1 MTIHMMCINIPIDV
15 EEGGPAMSLDEATT
29 GFLAK
34 AAEGGG
40 RPLYEMTPDEVR
52 AMNDGFIELYG
63 PGPQMAAVEDVAVV
77 ASDGYPIPVR
87 VLTPSD
93 SPRGVL
99 VYYHGG
105 GWVVGNPDQFDTLA
119 RQLAAGTG
127 CTVVL
132 PDYRLAPENIY
143 PTAADD
149 AWDVLNWTAKQFP
162 DLPLLVSGDSS
173 GGNLAAVVAQQ
184 AARAGGPEI
193 AFQALVYPVTDSDT
207 ENATYLDPANQ
218 LMLDKKAMDWF
229 WDLYTPDKST
239 RSNPNVSPLQGD
251 VVGTAPAVVLL
262 AEYDVLRAEGEAYA
276 AKLEAAG
283 VPVQMRVFDGQM
295 HGFFQFVNILPGSAA
310 GVEYFSTAITRH
322 LDSL

>member
-1 MTIHMMCINIPIDV
+1 
-15 EEGGPAMSLDEATT
+15 MSLDEATA
-29 GFLAK
+29 GFLAQ

-40 RPLYEMTPDEVR
+40 KPLYEMTPDEVR
-52 AMNDGFIELYG
+52 AMNDDFIGLYG
-63 PGPQMAAVEDVAVV
+63 PGPEMTDVENVTVEAA
-77 ASDGYPIPVR
+77 DGHSIPVR
-87 VLTPSD
+87 ILTPS
-93 SPRGVL
+93 STPRGVF

-132 PDYRLAPENIY
+132 PDYRLAPENVY
-143 PTAADD
+143 PAAAND
-149 AWDVLNWTAKQFP
+149 AWDVLTWTAARHP
-162 DLPLLVSGDSS
+162 DLPLIVGGDSS

-184 AARAGGPEI
+184 AARQNGPRLDL
-193 AFQALVYPVTDSDT
+193 QVLVYPVTDSDT

-229 WDLYTPDKST
+229 WDLYTPDPST
-239 RSNPNVSPLQGD
+239 RANANVSPLQGD
-251 VVGTAPAVVLL
+251 VANTAPAIVLI
-262 AEYDVLRAEGEAYA
+262 AEYDVLRGEGEAYA

-283 VPVQMRVFDGQM
+283 VPVQLRVFDGQM

-310 GVEYFSTAITRH
+310 GVEYVSSTVTRH

>member
-1 MTIHMMCINIPIDV
+1 
-15 EEGGPAMSLDEATT
+15 MSLDEATAA
-29 GFLAK
+29 FLAQ

-40 RPLYEMTPDEVR
+40 KPLYEMTPDEVR

-63 PGPQMAAVEDVAVV
+63 PGPDMASVENLTVA
-77 ASDGYPIPVR
+77 AGDGHQIPVR
-87 VLTPSD
+87 VLAPSEN
-93 SPRGVL
+93 PRGVL

-105 GWVVGNPDQFDTLA
+105 GWVVGSPDQFDTLA

-132 PDYRLAPENIY
+132 PDYRLAPENVY
-143 PTAADD
+143 PTAAND
-149 AWDVLNWTAKQFP
+149 AWDVLTWTAERFAG
-162 DLPLLVSGDSS
+162 LPLIVGGDSS

-184 AARAGGPEI
+184 AVREGGPDVS
-193 AFQALVYPVTDSDT
+193 FQALVYPVADSDT

-229 WDLYTPDKST
+229 WELYTPDPTT

-251 VVGTAPAVVLL
+251 VAGTPPAVIVI
-262 AEYDVLRAEGEAYA
+262 AEHDVLRGECEAYA

-283 VPVQMRVFDGQM
+283 VPVQARTFSGQM

-310 GVEYFSTAITRH
+310 GIAYVCDTVSAH

>member
-1 MTIHMMCINIPIDV
+1 MMCINIPLDAA
-15 EEGGPAMSLDEATT
+15 ESWSEMSLDEATA
-29 GFLAK
+29 GFLAQ

-40 RPLYEMTPDEVR
+40 KPLYEMTPEEVR
-52 AMNDGFIELYG
+52 TMNDSFIDLYG
-63 PGPQMAAVEDVAVV
+63 PGPEMSTVEDVFAE
-77 ASDGYPIPVR
+77 AADGHSIPVR
-87 VLTPSD
+87 VLAPSA

-105 GWVVGNPDQFDTLA
+105 GWVVGSPDQFDTLA
-119 RQLAAGTG
+119 RQLAAATG

-132 PDYRLAPENIY
+132 PDYRLAPENVY

-149 AWDVLNWTAKQFP
+149 AWDVLNWAATQFP

-184 AARAGGPEI
+184 AARAGAPQI
-193 AFQALVYPVTDSDT
+193 ALQGLVYPVTDSDT

-239 RSNPNVSPLQGD
+239 RTNPNVSPLQGD
-251 VVGTAPAVVLL
+251 VAGTAPAVVLL

-283 VPVQMRVFDGQM
+283 VPVQVRVFDGQM

-310 GVEYFSTAITRH
+310 GVKYLCTAITRH